1 MKKYLLSLA
10 VLFAGTAVAQQYK
23 AGDLEYE
30 VIEGEEFLLSKDDI
44 GTTFLT
50 QDSWNFLTTS
60 ANDSAKVVF
69 VSTGET
75 TDEGYDLFYIKFAA
89 TGEYIK
95 DQELKQGADGS

>member
-30 VIEGEEFLLSKDDI
+30 VIEGEEFLLSKDDM

-60 ANDSAKVVF
+60 ANEYSFQLVNKLKKVL
-69 VSTGET
+69 SSIISSSLLQANTSR
-75 TDEGYDLFYIKFAA
+75 IRN
-89 TGEYIK
+89 
-95 DQELKQGADGS
+95 